1 MEMSGRLVDL
11 ILGLSIHLSG
21 SILKMEKISSPAG
34 NRTPVS
40 CVTGEDTYHYTT
52 EDGYKMTMTQI
63 DAVMV
68 GLGLG
73 VVSLFQTMVNSFS

>member
-34 NRTPVS
+34 NRTPLS
-40 CVTGEDTYHYTT
+40 RVTGEDTYHYTT

-63 DAVMV
+63 DA
-68 GLGLG
+68 G
-73 VVSLFQTMVNSFS
+73 